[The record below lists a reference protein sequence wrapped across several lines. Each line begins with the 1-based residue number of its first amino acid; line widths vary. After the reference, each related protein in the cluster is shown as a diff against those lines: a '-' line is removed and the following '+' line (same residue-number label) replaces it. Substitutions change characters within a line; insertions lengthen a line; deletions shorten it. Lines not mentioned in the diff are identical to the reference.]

1 MIKKSLKK
9 IFIKISRFLDYEIID
24 QNRFISPTLGKELN
38 ESLSKFNEKSIVLP
52 LGEVQ
57 ISRKIKK
64 LLIIFRTNS
73 NVEIWDQNKKR
84 IFEEKKIVYVEKS
97 LKSLVKSIKL
107 SKENLPSLSIELK
120 VLDDNSEI
128 ENLKKIKNIL
138 EHSNLNYE
146 IIKHDIS
153 KYKDIIKDQKTKETF
168 SNLSTLLTSFNI
180 GKDEGEDLIF
190 FVEDDYIHFDNMITE
205 VVKTYERV
213 SSQLGRDI
221 FICPSDYPYLYMSN
235 EKTNILIGNNR
246 HWRTVKQTLCTFFV
260 SKSLIDQY
268 WDSFEKNCN
277 DRHDPFEKYLNY
289 IYEKEI
295 CISPLNS
302 LSVHMTN
309 VNSGYGLS
317 PFIDYKKLWDEF

>member
-1 MIKKSLKK
+1 MIKNSLKK
-9 IFIKISRFLDYEIID
+9 IFIKISRLLGYEIID
-24 QNRFISPTLGKELN
+24 QNQFISPTLGRELN
-38 ESLSKFNEKSIVLP
+38 ESLSKFNKKSIILP

-57 ISRKIKK
+57 ISRRIKK
-64 LLIIFRTNS
+64 LLIVFRTNS
-73 NVEIWDQNKKR
+73 NIEIWDQNKKR

-97 LKSLVKSIKL
+97 LKSLVKSIQL
-107 SKENLPSLSIELK
+107 SKENLPSLEIKLK
-120 VLDDNSEI
+120 VLDDNSEV
-128 ENLKKIKNIL
+128 ENLRKVKNIL

-235 EKTNILIGNNR
+235 EKTNVLIGNNR
-246 HWRTVKQTLCTFFV
+246 HWRTVNQTLCTFFV
-260 SKSLIDQY
+260 SKSLINQY

-277 DRHDPFEKYLNY
+277 DRHDPFEKYLND

-317 PFIDYKKLWDEF
+317 PFIDYKKIWDEN

>member
-1 MIKKSLKK
+1 M
-9 IFIKISRFLDYEIID
+9 
-24 QNRFISPTLGKELN
+24 
-38 ESLSKFNEKSIVLP
+38 
-52 LGEVQ
+52 
-57 ISRKIKK
+57 
-64 LLIIFRTNS
+64 
-73 NVEIWDQNKKR
+73 
-84 IFEEKKIVYVEKS
+84 
-97 LKSLVKSIKL
+97 
-107 SKENLPSLSIELK
+107 
-120 VLDDNSEI
+120 
-128 ENLKKIKNIL
+128 KKIKNIL

-277 DRHDPFEKYLNY
+277 DRHDPFEKYLNDV
-289 IYEKEI
+289 YEKEV
-295 CISPLNS
+295 CISPLNT